1 MSQLLDEESSG
12 AMLTKP
18 IAPEPRR
25 KPARE
30 GSAPK
35 HRVQT
40 NDMDEL
46 LGYQLR
52 LAYIAISRHFAR
64 AMAHLDLTQKQTGVL
79 WLIGANGGVS
89 QIMLA
94 KELDMDRASMM
105 AIIDKLEDR
114 GLITRERSRH
124 DARRQEL
131 FLTPKGRKVLA
142 QSKASLAKHEHW
154 MTSRFSE
161 TEVAEL
167 NRLLRRI
174 RK

>member
-1 MSQLLDEESSG
+1 MTQLLDEESPGDISMKPVG
-12 AMLTKP
+12 AALK
-18 IAPEPRR
+18 R
-25 KPARE
+25 KLAR
-30 GSAPK
+30 SRPAPK
-35 HRVQT
+35 HHVQS

-52 LAYIAISRHFAR
+52 LAYIAISRHFSR

-131 FLTPKGRKVLA
+131 FLTPKGRKMLT

-161 TEVAEL
+161 SEATEL
-167 NRLLRRI
+167 KHLLKRI